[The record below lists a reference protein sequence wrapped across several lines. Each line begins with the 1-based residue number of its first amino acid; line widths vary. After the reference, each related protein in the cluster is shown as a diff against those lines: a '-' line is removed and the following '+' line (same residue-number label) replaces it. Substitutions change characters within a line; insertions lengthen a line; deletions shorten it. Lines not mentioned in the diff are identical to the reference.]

1 MTSTILKYY
10 KIQEILV
17 DVPMESVIKNL
28 IEFFTKKEINFQV
41 EHDLLNEKYNFRK
54 YLDKTNQELNCDEI
68 FIGKIET
75 LEDWRDDKKAMRIL
89 FIGYWIRLYYFIFY
103 RVFPRLKA
111 TNFLYSK
118 LFKKNKRL
126 LSKSEIIGR
135 FMCSGFKIEYIDKID
150 KYHFIVA
157 RKVKEPNSQKVSYGP
172 FFKMPRVGKNGKL
185 FSVYKLRTMH
195 PFAEFMQ
202 EYMIE
207 EHGYSHTGKLND
219 DFRMTRWA
227 KVFRKYWVDEI
238 PQLINLLKGD
248 MSIVGVRPV
257 SKVYFDK
264 LPEELKNERLKFKPG
279 CIPPYVSLNFNSSKE
294 EVLAAEEIYLNQKK
308 TKPLS
313 TDFVYFFKAIY
324 NIVIKRKRSN

>member
-1 MTSTILKYY
+1 MTPTNPKYY
-10 KIQEILV
+10 KFEEIIV
-17 DVPMESVIKNL
+17 GVEMESIIKT
-28 IEFFTKKEINFQV
+28 FTESFDKLGLHFLTDDE
-41 EHDLLNEKYNFRK
+41 LLNEKYFLRK
-54 YLDKTNQELNCDEI
+54 FLDKTNSDLINDDF

-75 LEDWRDDKKAMRIL
+75 LEDWREGKKGMRIL
-89 FIGYWIRLYYFIFY
+89 FIGYWLRLYFFIFY
-103 RVFPRLKA
+103 RVFPRLKL
-111 TNFLYSK
+111 TNFIYIK
-118 LFKKNKRL
+118 LFKKNRRL

-135 FMCSGFKIEYIDKID
+135 FMCSGFKIEFIDKID

-157 RKVKEPNSQKVSYGP
+157 RKIKEPNIQKVSYGP
-172 FFKMPRVGKNGKL
+172 FFKMQRVGKNGKL
-185 FSVYKLRTMH
+185 FYVYKLRTMH

-202 EYMIE
+202 QYMIE

-257 SKVYFDK
+257 SKVYFDL
-264 LPEELKNERLKFKPG
+264 LPEELRNERLKFKPG
-279 CIPPYVSLNFNSSKE
+279 CIPPYVSLNYNSSKE
-294 EVLAAEEIYLNQKK
+294 DVLAAEEIYLNQKK
-308 TKPLS
+308 IKPLS

-324 NIVIKRKRSN
+324 NIIIKRKRSN

>member
-1 MTSTILKYY
+1 MTSTNPKYY
-10 KIQEILV
+10 KFEEIIV
-17 DVPMESVIKNL
+17 GVEMESIIKT
-28 IEFFTKKEINFQV
+28 FTESFNKLGLHFLTDDE
-41 EHDLLNEKYNFRK
+41 LLNEKYFLRK
-54 YLDKTNQELNCDEI
+54 FLDKTNRDLINDDF
-68 FIGKIET
+68 FIGKMET
-75 LEDWRDDKKAMRIL
+75 LEDWREGKKGMRIL
-89 FIGYWIRLYYFIFY
+89 FIGYWVRLYFFIFY
-103 RVFPRLKA
+103 RVFPRLKL
-111 TNFLYSK
+111 TNFIYIK
-118 LFKKNKRL
+118 LFKKNRRL

-135 FMCSGFKIEYIDKID
+135 FMCSGFKIEFIDKID

-157 RKVKEPNSQKVSYGP
+157 RKIKEPNIQKVSYGP
-172 FFKMPRVGKNGKL
+172 FFKMQRVGKNGKL
-185 FSVYKLRTMH
+185 FYVYKLRTMH

-202 EYMIE
+202 QYMIE

-257 SKVYFDK
+257 SKVYFDL
-264 LPEELKNERLKFKPG
+264 LPEELRNERLKFKPG
-279 CIPPYVSLNFNSSKE
+279 CIPPYVSLNYNSSKE
-294 EVLAAEEIYLNQKK
+294 DVLAAEEIYLNQKK
-308 TKPLS
+308 IKPLS

>member
-1 MTSTILKYY
+1 MTSTNSKYY

-17 DVPMESVIKNL
+17 DVPMELVINHL
-28 IEFFTKKEINFQV
+28 SDFFVKQEICFQV
-41 EHDLLNEKYNFRK
+41 EPNLLNEKYYFRK
-54 YLDKTNQELNCDEI
+54 FLNKTNESHKIDDF

-75 LEDWRDDKKAMRIL
+75 LEDWRDDKKGMRIL

-103 RVFPRLKA
+103 RVFPRLKF

-135 FMCSGFKIEYIDKID
+135 FMCSGFKVEYIEKIE

-157 RKVKEPNSQKVSYGP
+157 RKVKEPNNQKVSYGP

-185 FSVYKLRTMH
+185 FNVYKLRTMH

-207 EHGYSHTGKLND
+207 EHGYSHTGKLKD

-227 KVFRKYWVDEI
+227 KIFRKYWIDEI
-238 PQLINLLKGD
+238 PQLLNLLKGD
-248 MSIVGVRPV
+248 MVIVGVRPV
-257 SKVYFDK
+257 SKVYFDL
-264 LPEELKNERLKFKPG
+264 LPEELRNERLKFKPG
-279 CIPPYVSLNFNSSKE
+279 CIPPYVSLNYNSSKE
-294 EVLAAEEIYLNQKK
+294 DVLAAEEIYLKQKK

>member
-1 MTSTILKYY
+1 MTSTNLKYY
-10 KIQEILV
+10 NIQEILV
-17 DVPMESVIKNL
+17 GVPMDLVFIKLDDYFSEQN
-28 IEFFTKKEINFQV
+28 INFKI
-41 EHDLLNEKYNFRK
+41 ELDLLNEKYLLRK
-54 YLDKTNQELNCDEI
+54 FLNNTNESLENEEY

-75 LEDWRDDKKAMRIL
+75 LEDWREGKKGMRIL
-89 FIGYWIRLYYFIFY
+89 FLGYWVRLYYFIFY
-103 RVFPRLKA
+103 RVFPRLKL
-111 TNFLYSK
+111 TNFLYTK

-135 FMCSGFKIEYIDKID
+135 FMCSGFKVDFIDKID

-157 RKVKEPNSQKVSYGP
+157 RKVKVPNTQKVSYGP

-185 FSVYKLRTMH
+185 FYVYKLRTMH

-238 PQLINLLKGD
+238 PQLFNLIKGD

-257 SKVYFDK
+257 SKVYFDL
-264 LPEELKNERLKFKPG
+264 LPEELRNERLKFKPG
-279 CIPPYVSLNFNSSKE
+279 CIPPYVSLNFKSSKE
-294 EVLAAEEIYLNQKK
+294 DVLAAEEIYLNQKK
-308 TKPLS
+308 IKPLS

>member
-1 MTSTILKYY
+1 MTPTNPKYY
-10 KIQEILV
+10 KFEEIIV
-17 DVPMESVIKNL
+17 GVEMESIIKT
-28 IEFFTKKEINFQV
+28 FTESFDKLGLHFLTDDE
-41 EHDLLNEKYNFRK
+41 LLNEKYFLRK
-54 YLDKTNQELNCDEI
+54 FLDKTNRDLINDDF

-75 LEDWRDDKKAMRIL
+75 LEDWREGKKGMRIL
-89 FIGYWIRLYYFIFY
+89 FIGYWVRLYFFIFY
-103 RVFPRLKA
+103 RVFPRLKL
-111 TNFLYSK
+111 TNFIYIK
-118 LFKKNKRL
+118 LFKKNRRL

-135 FMCSGFKIEYIDKID
+135 FMCSGFKIEFIDKID

-157 RKVKEPNSQKVSYGP
+157 RKIKEPNIQKVSYGP
-172 FFKMPRVGKNGKL
+172 FFKMQRVGKNGKL
-185 FSVYKLRTMH
+185 FYVYKLRTMH

-202 EYMIE
+202 QYMIE

-257 SKVYFDK
+257 SKVYFDL
-264 LPEELKNERLKFKPG
+264 LPEELRNERLKFKPG
-279 CIPPYVSLNFNSSKE
+279 CIPPYVSLNYNSSKE
-294 EVLAAEEIYLNQKK
+294 DVLAAEEIYLNQKK
-308 TKPLS
+308 IKPLS

-324 NIVIKRKRSN
+324 NIIIKRKRSN